1 MESSLTKFKKYL
13 KLLVKNTF
21 LEFNKSYHN
30 DTPYAFFIR
39 VSPEG
44 NSVYT
49 LILSEEQL
57 SNIANYYST
66 SEKEILD
73 TKYFNL
79 LRQSLR
85 WAVGEEWFVLD
96 NDLLK
101 DVNLQIINAIENG
114 EIELFDGTVE
124 NICLEV
130 LESLQKEKFFS
141 HNLQKI
147 AVGLTYRSESD
158 EEFLNWIHK
167 VNSLEIFEQV
177 KQELS
182 TMYAAQKSIE
192 S

>member
-39 VSPEG
+39 VLPED

-73 TKYFNL
+73 TKF
-79 LRQSLR
+79 
-85 WAVGEEWFVLD
+85 
-96 NDLLK
+96 
-101 DVNLQIINAIENG
+101 
-114 EIELFDGTVE
+114 
-124 NICLEV
+124 
-130 LESLQKEKFFS
+130 
-141 HNLQKI
+141 
-147 AVGLTYRSESD
+147 LTC
-158 EEFLNWIHK
+158 
-167 VNSLEIFEQV
+167 
-177 KQELS
+177 
-182 TMYAAQKSIE
+182 
-192 S
+192 